1 MDRRTAKLIAKIW
14 NAEWAGSTME
24 TMTEAKATS
33 DAVEIVPTGN
43 NDGMTFY
50 HVEELADIARAF
62 HANSLVSFRSGKCIA
77 QIF

>member
-1 MDRRTAKLIAKIW
+1 MKKSLANQIAELW
-14 NAEWAGSTME
+14 NANFAGFTKE
-24 TMTEAKATS
+24 TMTEAKVIS
-33 DAVEIVPTGN
+33 DTVEIVPAGE
-43 NDGMTFY
+43 NDGIVFY